1 MSDSEDVARD
11 FRLGMER
18 LDSAL
23 ARVERA
29 ASGGNAAINVNAGG
43 VGVLIATVCCAVV
56 VSVNFVGAFWLM
68 SDRAERAADLT
79 EIRDQLRERRDGE
92 NAIRAYINTGI
103 LKPKSDKEQ
112 TNAR

>member
-1 MSDSEDVARD
+1 MSESEDVARD

-29 ASGGNAAINVNAGG
+29 AGGNATINVNAGG
-43 VGVLIATVCCAVV
+43 VGVLITTVCCAIVV
-56 VSVNFVGAFWLM
+56 AVNFVGAFWLM
-68 SDRAERAADLT
+68 SDRAKSSADLT

-103 LKPKSDKEQ
+103 LKPRTDPEKK
-112 TNAR
+112 